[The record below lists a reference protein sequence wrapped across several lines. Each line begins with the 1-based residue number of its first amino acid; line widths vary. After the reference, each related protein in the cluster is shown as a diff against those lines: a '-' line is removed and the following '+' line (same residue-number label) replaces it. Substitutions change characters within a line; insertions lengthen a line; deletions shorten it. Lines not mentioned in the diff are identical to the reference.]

1 MYNKIIIVVPREF
14 SEKEYIKNSIKDI
27 IQKKIKIE
35 IWIIKKLLNPKSQID
50 KKLLYSDKDL
60 NFKIIDILRQLNSY
74 LINEKSTTLFD
85 LRLRLDF
92 KTFIFFMN
100 FLI

>member
-60 NFKIIDILRQLNSY
+60 NFKIIDDSRQLNSY

-85 LRLRLDF
+85 LRLKLDF
-92 KTFIFFMN
+92 KNLNFF
-100 FLI
+100 L